1 MTVLEAIRSGA
12 ERLAAGGV
20 DSPRLECEWLLA
32 HVLGVPRLR
41 LVIEA
46 GRELI
51 AGEER
56 AFADLVTGRAARR
69 PLQHLLGSGSFCGLE
84 FAVNPSVLI
93 PRPETEL
100 LAERAWQFLLAPP
113 MPWARPPVVLDFG
126 TGSGCLAVTLAV
138 KFLAAVVHAVEV
150 SPDALAMARGN
161 AARNGVD
168 GRVCFHL
175 GDGFAALPAEV
186 RFDLV
191 VGNPPYI
198 PSGEIAGLQPE
209 VRDHD
214 PRLAL
219 DGGVDGLDFYRRI
232 AHEAPVWLRPDARVM
247 LEFGDGQGAVLR
259 ALFSRGPWRCE
270 EIFPD
275 YSGRERILIAALARA

>member
-1 MTVLEAIRSGA
+1 MTISETIRSGA

-41 LVIEA
+41 LVLEA
-46 GRELI
+46 GRVVTE
-51 AGEER
+51 GEAR
-56 AFADLVTGRAARR
+56 AFEGLVTSRATRR
-69 PLQHLLGSGSFCGLE
+69 PLQHLVGSVSFCGLE

-113 MPWARPPVVLDFG
+113 MPWTRPPVVLDFG

-138 KFLAAVVHAVEV
+138 KCPAAVVQAVDI
-150 SPDALAMARGN
+150 SPDALAVARGN
-161 AARNGVD
+161 AARNSVD
-168 GRVCFHL
+168 GRVCFHR
-175 GDGFAALPAEV
+175 GDGFAALPGDA

-191 VGNPPYI
+191 VSNPPYI
-198 PSGEIAGLQPE
+198 PSGEIADLQPE

-219 DGGVDGLDFYRRI
+219 DGGADGLDFYRRI
-232 AHEAPVWLRPDARVM
+232 AREASAWLRPDARVM
-247 LEFGDGQGAVLR
+247 LEFGDGQGAALR
-259 ALFSRGPWRCE
+259 ALFSGGPWRCE
-270 EIFPD
+270 GIFSD
-275 YSGRERILIAALARA
+275 DSGRERILIAAVARA

>member
-12 ERLAAGGV
+12 ERLAAAGV
-20 DSPRLECEWLLA
+20 ASPRLECEWLLA

-41 LVIEA
+41 LVLEA
-46 GRELI
+46 GRGVTE
-51 AGEER
+51 GEER
-56 AFADLVTGRAARR
+56 AFSELVAARATRR
-69 PLQHLLGSGSFCGLE
+69 PLQHLLGSVSFCGLE

-113 MPWARPPVVLDFG
+113 TPWARAPVVLDFG
-126 TGSGCLAVTLAV
+126 TGSGCLAVTVAV
-138 KFLAAVVHAVEV
+138 KCPAAVVYAVEV
-150 SPDALAMARGN
+150 SPDALAVARGN
-161 AARNGVD
+161 AARNGVE
-168 GRVCFHL
+168 GRVSFHL
-175 GDGFAALPAEV
+175 GDGFAALPEGV
-186 RFDLV
+186 RFDLL

-219 DGGVDGLDFYRRI
+219 DGGADGLDFYRRI
-232 AHEAPVWLRPDARVM
+232 AHEAPAWLQPDARVM
-247 LEFGDGQGAVLR
+247 LEFGDGQGAALR
-259 ALFSRGPWRCE
+259 GLFSARPWRCE
-270 EIFPD
+270 GIFSD
-275 YSGRERILIAALARA
+275 DSGRERILIAAVATA